1 MFHTWEVSRCPTYVQ
16 MPPVCLDIALTFGHI
31 LYVQTP
37 PHVPM
42 LPCASACSRGYLD
55 VIGALGSISTSVRLL
70 LSVSTSIGCPLCFI
84 MYFLVVHCLK
94 SLFSTA
100 MTTTPP
106 VTVLS
111 SCMVALSTVTMGPSL
126 RRLPTM
132 LGQHDVVLPPPLT
145 PGCSGGVLG
154 HASLP

>member
-1 MFHTWEVSRCPTYVQ
+1 MLHHVLSCSSLSQVS
-16 MPPVCLDIALTFGHI
+16 I
-31 LYVQTP
+31 
-37 PHVPM
+37 
-42 LPCASACSRGYLD
+42 
-55 VIGALGSISTSVRLL
+55 
-70 LSVSTSIGCPLCFI
+70 
-84 MYFLVVHCLK
+84 
-94 SLFSTA
+94 STA